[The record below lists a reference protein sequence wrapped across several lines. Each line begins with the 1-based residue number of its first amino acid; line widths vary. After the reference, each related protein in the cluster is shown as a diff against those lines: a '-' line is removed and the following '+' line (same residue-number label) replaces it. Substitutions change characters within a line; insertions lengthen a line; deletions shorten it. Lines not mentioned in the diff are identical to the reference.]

1 MHIGKGIEQI
11 KWQAQAINPPPF
23 YRTKN
28 MQKGDYIGKIGL
40 VITYKQHI
48 LLGQM
53 LDMFAPFDFYSVK

>member
-1 MHIGKGIEQI
+1 MYVGKGVEQI
-11 KWQAQAINPPPF
+11 KWQAKPIDSPPF

-28 MQKGDYIGKIGL
+28 MQKCDHIGKIGL
-40 VITYKQHI
+40 VITYKQYI